1 MAPPVAVVVSTIVDT
16 RPLLRDDA
24 SGGPGAVT
32 SVPVTTVAAP
42 PALRLPHGVGALD
55 LGIAGGL
62 AGWGLIE
69 VALAP
74 LPPATGTA
82 FVLGSTLPLALRR
95 RFPGAVL
102 VVLCLVLVASAA
114 LLSGTVGAT
123 FTPFPSLL
131 VGAFTVAA
139 RVASL
144 PAAAVLGTLP
154 VLAMG
159 AAGQF
164 GYYGDDGAQPR
175 ALAIALFFVAGAW
188 SGGRVV
194 RTRGLAAQ
202 QAREGSAA
210 AADEAVTLERERIA
224 RELHDVVAHSVSVV
238 VLQTGAAE
246 QFVVRDPDRALAHLG
261 MARRTAVEAM
271 REMRHLLDVLREGSP
286 DYSPQPGITRL
297 ADLARDA
304 RDAGLAVDLAVDGA
318 ADAVPDGPSLAVYRL
333 VQESLTNVLRH
344 APGARVRV
352 RVDVGAQEVRVA
364 VRDDGGSGTA
374 GAPAVPRGDLAD
386 GGGGHGVP
394 GMRERVRVYGGSLTV
409 GAVEPAGWEVRAVL
423 PLTGP

>member
-1 MAPPVAVVVSTIVDT
+1 MTTLVGPRAV
-16 RPLLRDDA
+16 
-24 SGGPGAVT
+24 
-32 SVPVTTVAAP
+32 
-42 PALRLPHGVGALD
+42 RLPRDVGVLD

-62 AGWGLIE
+62 AAWGLLE

-74 LPPATGTA
+74 LPPVTGTA

-95 RFPGAVL
+95 RAPGVVL
-102 VVLCLVLVASAA
+102 VVLCAVLVASAA

-131 VGAFTVAA
+131 VGAFSVAA

-164 GYYGDDGAQPR
+164 GYFGADGAQPR

-194 RTRGLAAQ
+194 RTRGLAALAAQ
-202 QAREGSAA
+202 QGSAA
-210 AADEAVTLERERIA
+210 AADEAVALERARIA

-246 QFVVRDPDRALAHLG
+246 AFVVRDPDRALAHLG

-271 REMRHLLDVLREGSP
+271 REMRHLLDVLREGHAE
-286 DYSPQPGITRL
+286 YAPQPGIAGL
-297 ADLARDA
+297 ADLVRDA
-304 RDAGLAVDLAVDGA
+304 RDAGLEVELTVDGA
-318 ADAVPDGPSLAVYRL
+318 VEGVPDGPSLAVYRL

-344 APGARVRV
+344 APGARVGVAVEGDAR
-352 RVDVGAQEVRVA
+352 EVRLRVL
-364 VRDDGGSGTA
+364 DDGGQRGSGPA
-374 GAPAVPRGDLAD
+374 AAPGGDLAD
-386 GGGGHGVP
+386 GGGGHGIP

-409 GAVEPAGWEVRAVL
+409 GPVDPAGWEVRAVL
-423 PLTGP
+423 PLEQA

>member
-1 MAPPVAVVVSTIVDT
+1 MTALAGSAGPSAT
-16 RPLLRDDA
+16 RTRTPSWLPSWLPSWTRSWT
-24 SGGPGAVT
+24 SGV
-32 SVPVTTVAAP
+32 
-42 PALRLPHGVGALD
+42 D

-62 AGWGLIE
+62 AAWGLAE
-69 VALAP
+69 VVLAP
-74 LPPATGTA
+74 LPPVGGTA
-82 FVLGSTLPLALRR
+82 FVLLATLPLALRS
-95 RFPGAVL
+95 RFPAAVL
-102 VVLCLVLVASAA
+102 VAVSLVVVVSSA

-139 RVASL
+139 RVAAL
-144 PAAAVLGTLP
+144 PLAAVLGTLP

-164 GYYGDDGAQPR
+164 GYFGADGAEPR

-188 SGGRVV
+188 TGGRVV
-194 RTRGLAAQ
+194 RTRALAAL
-202 QAREGSAA
+202 AAERGSAA
-210 AADEAVTLERERIA
+210 AAGEAVTLERARIA

-271 REMRHLLDVLREGSP
+271 REMRHLLDVLREGHP
-286 DYSPQPGITRL
+286 DYAPQPGIARL
-297 ADLARDA
+297 EDLARDA
-304 RDAGLAVDLAVDGA
+304 RDAGLHVDLDVVGEVDG
-318 ADAVPDGPSLAVYRL
+318 VPDGPSLAVYRL

-344 APGARVRV
+344 APGARVGV
-352 RVDVGAQEVRVA
+352 RVERTAQEVRLR
-364 VRDDGGSGTA
+364 VRDDGGRRAAGT
-374 GAPAVPRGDLAD
+374 PAVPGGDLAD

-409 GAVEPAGWEVRAVL
+409 GPVDPAGWEVRAVL
-423 PLTGP
+423 PLGEA

>member
-1 MAPPVAVVVSTIVDT
+1 MPPVAVAVSTIVDT
-16 RPLLRDDA
+16 RPLLRDDVP
-24 SGGPGAVT
+24 GGPGAVAST
-32 SVPVTTVAAP
+32 PVTTAVAL
-42 PALRLPHGVGALD
+42 PAVRLPRGVGALD
-55 LGIAGGL
+55 LAIAGGL
-62 AGWGLIE
+62 AAWGLLE
-69 VALAP
+69 VVLAP
-74 LPPATGTA
+74 LPPLQGSA
-82 FVLGSTLPLALRR
+82 FALLSTLPLALRS
-95 RFPGAVL
+95 RFPATVL
-102 VVLCLVLVASAA
+102 VTVSLVVVAFSA

-164 GYYGDDGAQPR
+164 GYFGADGAQPR

-188 SGGRVV
+188 TGGRVV
-194 RTRGLAAQ
+194 RTRALAALEAQ
-202 QAREGSAA
+202 RGSAA
-210 AADEAVTLERERIA
+210 AAGEAVALERARIA

-261 MARRTAVEAM
+261 MARRTAAETM
-271 REMRHLLDVLREGSP
+271 REMRHLLDVLREGHP
-286 DYSPQPGITRL
+286 DYSPQPGITGL
-297 ADLARDA
+297 GDLTRDA
-304 RDAGLAVDLAVDGA
+304 RDAGLDVALTVDGDA
-318 ADAVPDGPSLAVYRL
+318 AAVPDGPSLAVYRL

-352 RVDVGAQEVRVA
+352 RVEVGGQEVRLV
-364 VRDDGGSGTA
+364 VRDDGGHPVPGGSAA
-374 GAPAVPRGDLAD
+374 GGADLG

-409 GAVEPAGWEVRAVL
+409 GAVDPAGWEVRAVL
-423 PLTGP
+423 PLGGP